1 MTVPTTYRLI
11 LGAFAIAVIA
21 VPFGSKAARGMAQ
34 EVDKHANWKV
44 VKSPLRNNNNRS
56 KDNEKFKNDPEKI
69 IEDQIPRHLPI
80 KVEFRGLDK
89 EPFLNNFEMVV
100 TNTGSKPIYEMD
112 FVLIF
117 PQAKKPELD
126 GTASI
131 PLSFGDLRLVD
142 FDEPLNDTNI
152 SLKPGETAV
161 LKIEPKYAE
170 GLQQLMRSIGS
181 DELDLRRGML
191 IFQSM
196 NHGDG
201 TGYFSNEGTDKVP
214 HRKKKV
220 TDFRSPNGSTSEPGE
235 RAEPAWM
242 TSFAVNLTMPS

>member
-1 MTVPTTYRLI
+1 MTVTTTYRLI
-11 LGAFAIAVIA
+11 LGALVIA
-21 VPFGSKAARGMAQ
+21 VFAVLLGWRAAPGMAQ

-44 VKSPLRNNNNRS
+44 IKAPLRNNKDRS

-100 TNTGSKPIYEMD
+100 TNTGSKPIYEMY

-117 PQAKKPELD
+117 PQAKKPELN

-142 FDEPLNDTNI
+142 FHEPLNDTNV
-152 SLKPGETAV
+152 SLKPGETTV

-191 IFQSM
+191 IFQNM

-214 HRKKKV
+214 HRK
-220 TDFRSPNGSTSEPGE
+220 
-235 RAEPAWM
+235 
-242 TSFAVNLTMPS
+242 